1 MNKVNLRTSQQTP
14 IGLDFDFNEFRAV
27 QFDSPSAAAPSAMLT
42 IPRQGRRSLVP
53 SVDEL
58 QSLAASLYQ
67 RGFQSN
73 KIAIGVPKETSSF
86 HIIELPPAKSG
97 APVHQLALIEAQR
110 SGAHTTNDLQIGYWT
125 HPPKD
130 PPSKFAPPYYMV
142 ASETEA
148 LDEIVDR
155 LEEANLLPISIEPIE
170 TALTRSAFT
179 HEECT
184 DDSIHSIVE
193 IGWDH
198 SWAVISLGSVPVYT
212 RKISIGTSRIRR
224 QLIDDHAMPAHTIN
238 TLLNPNDEIFDH
250 ESKVGRILYS
260 LITPM
265 LTEIT
270 NELDTALTYVS
281 QQHRFAPFGAVF
293 RSGYFADLDQTAHA
307 IASRTG
313 MPTISLALQ
322 SDHTQC
328 ASLFEQIHS
337 PRLSIAAGLA
347 KGAAA

>member
-1 MNKVNLRTSQQTP
+1 MNKVNIRTSQQTP

-27 QFDSPSAAAPSAMLT
+27 QFDSPSSAAPAAILA

-58 QSLAASLYQ
+58 QVLAASLYQ
-67 RGFQSN
+67 RGFHSN
-73 KIAIGVPKETSSF
+73 KLAIGVPKETSSF

-110 SGAHTTNDLQIGYWT
+110 SGAHTTNELQVGYWT

-155 LEEANLLPISIEPIE
+155 FEEANLIPISIEPIE
-170 TALTRSAFT
+170 TALTRTALM
-179 HEECT
+179 HQECT
-184 DDSIHSIVE
+184 EDSIHSIVE

-198 SWAVISLGSVPVYT
+198 SWAVITLGSVPVYT
-212 RKISIGTSRIRR
+212 RKIATGTSRIRR
-224 QLIDDHAMPAHTIN
+224 QLIDDHTMPVHAIN
-238 TLLNPNDEIFDH
+238 TLLNPSGQSFDH
-250 ESKVGRILYS
+250 ESKVGRILSS

-265 LTEIT
+265 LTEIA

-281 QQHRFAPFGAVF
+281 QQHRFAPFGVVF

-313 MPTISLALQ
+313 MPTIPLAI
-322 SDHTQC
+322 HANH
-328 ASLFEQIHS
+328 ASNTSPFEQIHS